1 MPAVVAIPLI
11 IGAASAG
18 SAVAS
23 AKIQSN
29 AAKNAAKTQ
38 VASQDKAQTFNQ
50 QAFQQQQA
58 ALQPYISGG
67 QDAFSRLMSQH
78 YGTGGL
84 SAGMQGTAVLPG
96 QGFTPQPP
104 RGAPP
109 QGGPGPL
116 GQAMG
121 GPPMGPQ
128 GPQALAA
135 PPGGPQGQ
143 PGPLQAAMGQPG
155 GQMVMMVGP
164 DGTQKAIPQANVQ
177 EAMRR
182 GARPVQ

>member
-1 MPAVVAIPLI
+1 MPAAVAIPLI

-50 QAFQQQQA
+50 QAFQQQQQ

-84 SAGMQGTAVLPG
+84 SAGMRGTTTQPG
-96 QGFTPQPP
+96 QTFT
-104 RGAPP
+104 PP
-109 QGGPGPL
+109 QGPPPQAGPL

-143 PGPLQAAMGQPG
+143 PGPLQAAMGQPS

>member
-1 MPAVVAIPLI
+1 MPAAVAIPLI

-84 SAGMQGTAVLPG
+84 SAGMRGTTTQPG
-96 QGFTPQPP
+96 QTFTPPQM
-104 RGAPP
+104 
-109 QGGPGPL
+109 QGGPLAQSMQGSP
-116 GQAMG
+116 QM
-121 GPPMGPQ
+121 PQ
-128 GPQALAA
+128 GAPQQ
-135 PPGGPQGQ
+135 PQGA
-143 PGPLQAAMGQPG
+143 PMPSGGPLQAAMGQPG

>member
-1 MPAVVAIPLI
+1 MPAAVAIPLI
-11 IGAASAG
+11 VGAASAG

-29 AAKNAAKTQ
+29 AAKNASKTQ
-38 VASQDKAQTFNQ
+38 VASQDKAQAFNQ

-67 QDAFSRLMSQH
+67 QDAFSRLMAQH

-84 SAGMQGTAVLPG
+84 SPGMRGTATLPG
-96 QGFTPQPP
+96 QTFTPPGP
-104 RGAPP
+104 PP
-109 QGGPGPL
+109 QAGPL

-143 PGPLQAAMGQPG
+143 TGPLQAAMGAQG

-177 EAMRR
+177 EALRR
-182 GARPVQ
+182 GARMA